1 MAKPVIIAVDD
12 EVDVLR
18 AVERDLRA
26 EYSSKY
32 RVMRAESGVQALET
46 LHQLRMRNEPVALFV
61 SDQRM
66 PDMTGVEFLEQALAI
81 YPDAKR
87 VLLTAYADMDAA
99 IRAINSVKIDHYLI
113 KPWNPPQERLYP
125 ILNELLYEWEAGFT
139 PPFEGIR
146 VIDHR
151 WSSKAHQ
158 IKDFLARNHV
168 PYLWLDVE
176 SSVEAQQLI
185 QSLDAADV
193 HLPIAIFEDGTYL
206 LDPTNTAVAERIG
219 LRTQAELPFYDFTI
233 IGGGPA
239 GLAAAVYGASEGLKT
254 LLIERQAA
262 GGQAGMSS
270 RIENYLGFPLGVS
283 GTELARRALDQ
294 AKKFGAEV
302 LIPAE
307 VARIEDH
314 GSSKVLYLSSGQEI
328 VTRSILLATGVSY
341 RRLEIPGID
350 ALTGSG
356 VYYGAAMTEAISCR
370 DESVYVVG
378 GANSAGQAAMYLAK
392 FAAKVTM
399 LVRGTSLADT
409 MSKYLI
415 DQIAATPNI
424 VVRVCCQVV
433 GVEGEGN
440 LTGIMIRDAESDAV
454 EYVPATALFIFIGA
468 QPGTEWL
475 GDLVETDERGFV
487 LSGSDLVKDGRRP
500 HGWNRSRNPHYLET
514 SAPGIFVAGDVRH
527 GSVKRVAS
535 GVGEGSMSVQF
546 VHQYLAEI

>member
-12 EVDVLR
+12 EADVLR

-32 RVMRAESGVQALET
+32 RILRAESGSQALDT
-46 LHQLRMRNEPVALFV
+46 LHQLRLRNEPVALFV

-66 PDMTGVEFLEQALAI
+66 PDMTGVEFLEQALEI
-81 YPDAKR
+81 YPTAKR
-87 VLLTAYADMDAA
+87 VLLTAYADTDAA

-125 ILNELLYEWEAGFT
+125 VLNELLYDWEASFT
-139 PPFEGIR
+139 PLFEGIR
-146 VIDHR
+146 LVGHR

-158 IKDFLARNHV
+158 IKDFLARNNV
-168 PYLWLDVE
+168 PYQWLDVE
-176 SSVEAQQLI
+176 LSHEAEQVLH
-185 QSLDAADV
+185 SFNEDDV
-193 HLPIAIFEDGTYL
+193 HLPIAIFEDGSFL
-206 LDPTNTAVAERIG
+206 IEPTIMDIAERIG
-219 LRTQAELPFYDFTI
+219 LRTQAESPFYDFTI

-270 RIENYLGFPLGVS
+270 RIENYLGFPLGLS
-283 GTELARRALDQ
+283 GSELARRALDQ

-302 LIPAE
+302 LTPAE
-307 VARIEDH
+307 AVRIEDH
-314 GSSKVLYLSSGQEI
+314 GSSKVIYLSSGQEI
-328 VTRSILLATGVSY
+328 VTRSILLATGVAY
-341 RRLEIPGID
+341 RRLDIPGID
-350 ALTGSG
+350 TLTGSG

-370 DESVYVVG
+370 EESVYVIG
-378 GANSAGQAAMYLAK
+378 GANSAGQAAMYLAN

-415 DQIAATPNI
+415 DQISSTPNI

-440 LTGIMIRDAESDAV
+440 LTGITVRDAQSGEL
-454 EYVPATALFIFIGA
+454 EQLPATALFIFIGA

-475 GDLVETDERGFV
+475 GDLVETDERGFI
-487 LSGSDLVKDGRRP
+487 LSGSDLLKDGRRP
-500 HGWNRSRNPHYLET
+500 RGWTRSRNPHYLET